1 MVIFG
6 QHETVGL
13 KCFLPEWIS
22 TIYNRESCRYEQACD
37 DNSYICTIVSLPPS
51 VLYKASLTRTHGSD
65 DPIFLLELLEV
76 LVDCKSIYFIYCTV
90 LSCSPFIFS
99 VSILTSTVCMCER
112 ERNKEREL
120 Q

>member
-22 TIYNRESCRYEQACD
+22 TIYNREPYRYEQVCD
-37 DNSYICTIVSLPPS
+37 DTSYICTIVSLTLS

-65 DPIFLLELLEV
+65 DPVFLLESLEMR
-76 LVDCKSIYFIYCTV
+76 VDYKSIYFIYYTV
-90 LSCSPFIFS
+90 LLCSPFIFS
-99 VSILTSTVCMCER
+99 VSILTTTVCMCER
-112 ERNKEREL
+112 EKNKERDL